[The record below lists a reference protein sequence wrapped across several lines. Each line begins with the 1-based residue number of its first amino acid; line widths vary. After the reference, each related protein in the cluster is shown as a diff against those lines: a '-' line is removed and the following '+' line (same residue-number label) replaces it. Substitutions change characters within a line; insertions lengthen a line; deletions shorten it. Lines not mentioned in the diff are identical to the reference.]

1 MPLSCRQP
9 TWKQRHSASLS
20 KELPR
25 SSLRCLRATLR
36 AKWSRLSLRLPQ
48 LDIEKWLHPCTIRSS
63 LQDFGSGPYIWSF
76 CTHRQGSGETQESK
90 RRDLVKILCTP
101 KAQKEGPMNAT
112 LHNKGFAHWLGAI
125 CHAQSLYVWVPAH
138 WAPCICTIVKNRT
151 AEFDRK
157 RDHEAIL
164 ARAWG
169 HEVEQQA
176 QRDGAGI
183 ANATVVDGVA
193 YFLRAVDLRPGIE
206 DIPSLVISIRAPW
219 LELPV
224 AEFVNS
230 MQTVYQGVLD
240 GIFCQRPIAA
250 WFSAQCKRIQMTII
264 LPSASSIEVWQ
275 NTLLR
280 YTSCWPFRLP
290 QNIVSVRP
298 PSKTTFVRLRKRV
311 QAKHILGGLEIN
323 WSLIEKHL
331 WMEGPPMLSR
341 ADLENQL
348 FLLRSGSTTSAT
360 YKGRDRARW
369 GPWTQRRDT
378 LWWSRTYTPPRL
390 ALSMSVWIL
399 WGNTNHQSYLDWLA
413 QVEQEQ
419 IQTGRFKT
427 KKGYWI
433 VKRSRQI

>member
-1 MPLSCRQP
+1 M
-9 TWKQRHSASLS
+9 
-20 KELPR
+20 
-25 SSLRCLRATLR
+25 
-36 AKWSRLSLRLPQ
+36 
-48 LDIEKWLHPCTIRSS
+48 
-63 LQDFGSGPYIWSF
+63 
-76 CTHRQGSGETQESK
+76 
-90 RRDLVKILCTP
+90 
-101 KAQKEGPMNAT
+101 
-112 LHNKGFAHWLGAI
+112 
-125 CHAQSLYVWVPAH
+125 
-138 WAPCICTIVKNRT
+138 
-151 AEFDRK
+151 
-157 RDHEAIL
+157 
-164 ARAWG
+164 
-169 HEVEQQA
+169 
-176 QRDGAGI
+176 
-183 ANATVVDGVA
+183 VDGVA

-290 QNIVSVRP
+290 QNIVSVCP
-298 PSKTTFVRLRKRV
+298 PSKTTFVKIRKRV
-311 QAKHILGGLEIN
+311 QAKHILGNLRPGSYPSSIEQKKTKHIPGGLEIN
-323 WSLIEKHL
+323 WGLIEKHL

-378 LWWSRTYTPPRL
+378 LWWGRTYTPPRL
-390 ALSMSVWIL
+390 ALSMSAWIL

-419 IQTGRFKT
+419 IRTRRFKT